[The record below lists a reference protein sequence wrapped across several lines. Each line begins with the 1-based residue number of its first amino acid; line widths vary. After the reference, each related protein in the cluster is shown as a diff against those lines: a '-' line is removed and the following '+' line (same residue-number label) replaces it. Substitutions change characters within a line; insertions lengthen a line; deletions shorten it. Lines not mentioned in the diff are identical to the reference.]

1 DKFHFFIKWKGWSP
15 KFNSWEPEESVAHCM
30 ALVISCCVQ
39 SNSSYRFRLMRSAIK
54 GVCNRA
60 RPDVMVM
67 SKLVGFEVPGN
78 GYVSKT
84 QLADIRKTDALVE
97 HYVVLASAD
106 TIERGG
112 GLNFVPQRSDAAEKF
127 NSVDSGSV
135 GHGRR
140 KATSASSLLYG
151 TPRRHKLS
159 CTKGSCQ
166 RYELALLA
174 FAAYNIRSGRCLT
187 SRTSACPEIGGALWS
202 WKNFLEL
209 VEARKEQ
216 AKVITD
222 WEEYINKASEE
233 RCPLFVENY
242 VDLETPPTPNDFV
255 YLKAVVSG
263 RRLPARPGIVFPE
276 EPEVGCQCT
285 DCYSGKE
292 QCCPQ
297 LANTTFMY
305 NRHGTLVV
313 NRGGAIW
320 ECNSRCK
327 CSNDCPNRVV
337 QKGRQVPLTIFRT
350 TNKRGWGVRTERR
363 IKKGTFLFEY
373 FGEVIT
379 NEEAEQ
385 RGRTYDAQGI
395 TYLFDL
401 DYDDSDDNFYTV
413 DAGKCGNVSH
423 FVNHSV
429 KENLSRPKVR
439 RRFVFLRKGGYA
451 QVVLREP
458 APLMVAVGTQT
469 SFLDYR
475 RPLQSPTPQ
484 LKIQLPGHVIS
495 AGRSTDP
502 PSQSANPRAPTG
514 QQPVSSQAVFQT
526 QDGPVAAATVPLPRS
541 LSREK
546 GRHSRPHSLER
557 ASSKERHGS
566 RAAPAAPKRQER
578 ANSGDAPPSTSS
590 APLAGAGRG
599 RGMVPHS
606 PSLPKPAAKA
616 SPQEAEA
623 MDEGTEVSTHASEQ
637 DDMEWQTSKI
647 KHKHKKPVIPPK

>member
-1 DKFHFFIKWKGWSP
+1 MVFGNGRRENSPIRPNGSFQPSILRFFAPVRSANGNWEGDAETDMETSNLIRANGVCGEGTATPSASKQKALNPCATCPHLVLRRISTSTKNDPPDEYEVEEVLRIEKRQDKFHFFIKWKGWSP

-84 QLADIRKTDALVE
+84 QLADIRKTIWEMLDLTDKC
-97 HYVVLASAD
+97 LS
-106 TIERGG
+106 
-112 GLNFVPQRSDAAEKF
+112 
-127 NSVDSGSV
+127 
-135 GHGRR
+135 R
-140 KATSASSLLYG
+140 KLE
-151 TPRRHKLS
+151 
-159 CTKGSCQ
+159 
-166 RYELALLA
+166 EL
-174 FAAYNIRSGRCLT
+174 FG
-187 SRTSACPEIGGALWS
+187 S

-255 YLKAVVSG
+255 YLKDF
-263 RRLPARPGIVFPE
+263 LPGQGIVFPE

-423 FVNHSV
+423 FVNHSCDSNMNV
-429 KENLSRPKVR
+429 YSVWINNLNRQMPRLAFFASKDICCQEELTFDYKMSLSNESEDVSGAGAKGRRSSRSG
-439 RRFVFLRKGGYA
+439 L
-451 QVVLREP
+451 
-458 APLMVAVGTQT
+458 
-469 SFLDYR
+469 
-475 RPLQSPTPQ
+475 
-484 LKIQLPGHVIS
+484 
-495 AGRSTDP
+495 
-502 PSQSANPRAPTG
+502 TG
-514 QQPVSSQAVFQT
+514 QKST
-526 QDGPVAAATVPLPRS
+526 N
-541 LSREK
+541 
-546 GRHSRPHSLER
+546 R
-557 ASSKERHGS
+557 ARIPCLCG
-566 RAAPAAPKRQER
+566 A
-578 ANSGDAPPSTSS
+578 S
-590 APLAGAGRG
+590 ACRKFL
-599 RGMVPHS
+599 V
-606 PSLPKPAAKA
+606 
-616 SPQEAEA
+616 
-623 MDEGTEVSTHASEQ
+623 
-637 DDMEWQTSKI
+637 
-647 KHKHKKPVIPPK
+647 